1 MFFGNCVTHIAINAI
16 ITVVFWWFRAYRNKP
31 YNSLCFLMI
40 SSRKGVNGEAIGR
53 QKWDPGEK
61 HVKIHIVLEVK
72 SKMYENIQKYLKM
85 CKIENHINYC
95 VFLMILNFWE
105 PAFRPK
111 IAQTIISIDS
121 IEPPGTFPRI
131 PSDPVWI
138 PGSGV
143 RKCCSDPTSTRAG
156 GQDDVS

>member
-1 MFFGNCVTHIAINAI
+1 M
-16 ITVVFWWFRAYRNKP
+16 
-31 YNSLCFLMI
+31 
-40 SSRKGVNGEAIGR
+40 GR

-72 SKMYENIQKYLKM
+72 SKMYENMQKYLKM

-95 VFLMILNFWE
+95 VFLMIFNFWE

-111 IAQTIISIDS
+111 IAQTLISIDS
-121 IEPPGTFPRI
+121 IEPPGTFPWI
-131 PSDPVWI
+131 PSESPDPVR
-138 PGSGV
+138 SGV